1 MFNEQPHTFTYLGKK
16 KTFQHSQHLSDSFSS
31 DGPDF
36 SPPPG
41 NYRLSPQDTRSCM
54 EIVVRADQFYE
65 DTEALTGH
73 LVALVDENGATVTS
87 IRGVTLSPDETEIQ
101 INDID
106 GM

>member
-1 MFNEQPHTFTYLGKK
+1 
-16 KTFQHSQHLSDSFSS
+16 
-31 DGPDF
+31 
-36 SPPPG
+36 
-41 NYRLSPQDTRSCM
+41 M